1 MKHDSFLEQ
10 DISPRQ
16 RRISKWMYGLVT
28 ASFVVPIL
36 FLVLRM
42 IFGAQ
47 EEQAAGYH
55 SDADYV
61 LMLVE
66 CVLGLVVIN
75 IPSLLAKGFRFRI
88 PVRLYCLYILFLYC
102 AIFLGEVRS
111 FYYLIPFWDTILH
124 AFSSMM
130 IGFFGL
136 MVITILNRDE
146 HTVLNLSP
154 FFTALFAFSFG
165 VTIGALWEIYEFAF
179 DGLLGL
185 NMQKFMLE
193 DGTLLTGHEAV
204 SDTMKDIIVDVLGA
218 LISSVIGFFAVRGKK
233 TWMIPELIGE
243 DDSLSNSQKRSD
255 EIVSQ

>member
-1 MKHDSFLEQ
+1 MKQ
-10 DISPRQ
+10 DLLLQQDVSPRQ
-16 RRISKWMYGLVT
+16 RWITRWLYAGVT
-28 ASFVVPIL
+28 ASFVIPIV

-42 IFGAQ
+42 VLGG
-47 EEQAAGYH
+47 ESENRAGQH
-55 SDADYV
+55 SDADYL

-75 IPSLLAKGFRFRI
+75 IPSFLARRFQFRL
-88 PVRLYCLYILFLYC
+88 PVLLYCLYIVFLYC

-146 HTVLNLSP
+146 HTVVALSP
-154 FFTALFAFSFG
+154 FFTALFAFSFA
-165 VTIGALWEIYEFAF
+165 VTIGTLWEIYEFAF
-179 DGLLGL
+179 DGMLGL
-185 NMQKFMLE
+185 NMQKFMLD

-204 SDTMKDIIVDVLGA
+204 SDTMKDIIVDVIGA
-218 LISSVIGFFAVRGKK
+218 LVSSTIGFFAVRGKK
-233 TWMIPELIGE
+233 TWMIPELIE
-243 DDSLSNSQKRSD
+243 DEVTQCVSISQK
-255 EIVSQ
+255 E